1 MIELID
7 IEQNRTLDDYSSI
20 AHLAGTVQDLR
31 TEARQLVPKLK
42 GRTVWMV
49 NSTAQGGGVAGKI
62 CGGAAE
68 ASALR
73 EKVPEDF
80 AEGDDGGF
88 FHAGFHQEIMS
99 CTTWP
104 WTSVRR

>member
-1 MIELID
+1 MIELVD

-49 NSTAQGGGVAGKI
+49 NSTAQGGGVAEMLPMMVSLLSGK
-62 CGGAAE
+62 E
-68 ASALR
+68 QDPYL
-73 EKVPEDF
+73 
-80 AEGDDGGF
+80 
-88 FHAGFHQEIMS
+88 EIHVS
-99 CTTWP
+99 
-104 WTSVRR
+104 